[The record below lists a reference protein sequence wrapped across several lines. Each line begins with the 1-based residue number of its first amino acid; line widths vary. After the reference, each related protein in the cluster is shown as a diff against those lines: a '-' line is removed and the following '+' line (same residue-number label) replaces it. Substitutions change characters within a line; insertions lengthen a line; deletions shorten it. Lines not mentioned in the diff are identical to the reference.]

1 MYLDLHVASSLSN
14 IAFVTCFAI
23 RVRILVTDFL
33 ITIYRQK
40 KHKKL
45 LLLSKQSTQTR

>member
-14 IAFVTCFAI
+14 LAFVACVAI
-23 RVRILVTDFL
+23 GVRILTDFL